1 MKIRDLALIAAII
14 ALAAC
19 GGSGGSVGSSSDNS
33 SFAPETYSINSE
45 LLCVEYTANTQDEAN
60 QLLSAGYS
68 NSNAC
73 QQTSYIATC
82 EVFGYQGINS
92 SALIYYSENN
102 LNESISVSDQ
112 IDQLR
117 EGCNFISGSFSPN
130 NSPDDNLGNNTLA
143 AIPVDLTATK
153 FQNYLVNSTDFSVIR
168 ISDLEKFHIDS
179 NASEIERLTN
189 KEFVN
194 SDQQAIEIF
203 KITAN
208 NVSSLKSVNLSTG
221 EVINYSGIELTS
233 LHCTSIKEDLFLMW
247 KKKTIDSNCY
257 EKADLDTQSTQ
268 YYGFVAKQG
277 AENLISTN
285 YAFDIEHSDVLILK
299 DENQIYGI
307 IPKSTN
313 NNLDSNTYYENN
325 NSVGMQINLSNN
337 DNIDMLDIDNAF
349 LFSENNILVQ
359 IGQHINSFNT
369 YQLANGLTGDLLIN
383 QLDNID
389 NAYNLDFEI
398 LNNSNFMTFTN
409 YEDLTYKQYIYQFE
423 NQTWVQRAS
432 IASSNNQHWFAID
445 SHFISISYNYTTNAE
460 DIVFFDGADWKKDS
474 ALSGSINSAESFEK
488 INIGSKLILSNSS
501 GYQFIDSNGIDS
513 RNSTHLNDQHLMY
526 LRNYDIAPNSTA
538 AGVFIT
544 SGTGAG
550 GTWLHTIDWSSPSFI
565 TPSPI
570 GKYSS
575 SNIELGNINSL
586 YFIQGIRIQNT
597 DNFLIN
603 IQGTQLTGNLNSLD
617 IKTL

>member
-1 MKIRDLALIAAII
+1 MKTRSLALIVAII
-14 ALAAC
+14 ALTAC
-19 GGSGGSVGSSSDNS
+19 GGSGGSSSSSSDNS
-33 SFAPETYSINSE
+33 SYAPETYSINSE

-73 QQTSYIATC
+73 QQTNYIATC

-92 SALIYYSENN
+92 SALIYYSENSV
-102 LNESISVSDQ
+102 NESISVNDQ
-112 IDQLR
+112 IEQLR
-117 EGCNFISGSFSPN
+117 EGCNFLSGSFTPN
-130 NSPDDNLGNNTLA
+130 NSLGDNTLA
-143 AIPVDLTATK
+143 AIPVDLTATE
-153 FQNYLVNSTDFSVIR
+153 FQNYLVSSSDFSIIR
-168 ISDLEKFHIDS
+168 ISDLKKFHIDT

-189 KEFVN
+189 KEFIN

-203 KITAN
+203 KVTTGNISRLKTA
-208 NVSSLKSVNLSTG
+208 NLSTG
-221 EVINYSGIELTS
+221 RVINYSDIELTN

-247 KKKTIDSNCY
+247 KKRTIDSNCY
-257 EKADLDTQSTQ
+257 EKADLDKESKQ
-268 YYGFVAKQG
+268 YYGFVTKQYTD
-277 AENLISTN
+277 NLIPTK
-285 YAFDIEHSDVLILK
+285 YAFDIEHSDVFILK

-307 IPKSTN
+307 IPKSN
-313 NNLDSNTYYENN
+313 NSNLESNTYYENN
-325 NSVGMQINLSNN
+325 SSVGIQINLSNN
-337 DNIDMLDIDNAF
+337 DNIDMLNIDKAF

-389 NAYNLDFEI
+389 NAYNLNFEI
-398 LNNSNFMTFTN
+398 LNSSNFMTFTN

-432 IASSNNQHWFAID
+432 IASSNNQHWFAIG

-460 DIVFFDGADWKKDS
+460 DIVFFDGADWTKDS

-488 INIGSKLILSNSS
+488 INIGTKLILSNSS

-526 LRNYDIAPNSTA
+526 LRNYDIAPSSTA

-575 SNIELGNINSL
+575 GNIELGNINSL
-586 YFIQGIRIQNT
+586 YFIQGIRVQNT